1 MVPAMPDQRPSLADH
16 VALACRAE
24 ADKLGRPLTD
34 EEHGC
39 IRAGFHAGLLY
50 QINREVDGS
59 FARVAEGLAGLR
71 GATVPTHELRGVR
84 PAEQFTLEGV

>member
-1 MVPAMPDQRPSLADH
+1 MPEPRASLADH

-39 IRAGFHAGLLY
+39 IRAGFHAALLY
-50 QINREVDGS
+50 QIDQKVDDS
-59 FARVAEGLAGLR
+59 FARIATDLAKLR
-71 GATVPTHELRGVR
+71 GMR
-84 PAEQFTLEGV
+84 PAETITPSGE